1 MIRSEKGRKKKRRE
15 KNGARGTLHGG
26 EEEDGCTKS
35 KQRHTQTGWR
45 TEMAC
50 LHRSVAMVPH
60 GVLMVCVVANYTKI
74 TRAISIFCAVSQITK
89 MA

>member
-1 MIRSEKGRKKKRRE
+1 
-15 KNGARGTLHGG
+15 
-26 EEEDGCTKS
+26 
-35 KQRHTQTGWR
+35 
-45 TEMAC
+45 MAC